1 MVTAEG
7 DQGVL
12 LREGQC
18 QVSLQIFSSMVFNSQ
33 TFICRSYFRSPDRG
47 SSVSWWSS
55 AVVGRCWLCPRSWAG
70 QAAAHNLSQRTQ
82 LEVPLIKIQP
92 CIYQSL
98 IPMETGVGK
107 ISVQRYVW
115 PVTRGNG
122 PTLHQ
127 GGSGWILRK
136 VSSQEEQCCSS
147 TGSAGGGGVTV
158 SGGVPEPQ
166 GCGTE
171 EWGQW
176 AWGGVGDL
184 RGRLQPQ

>member
-1 MVTAEG
+1 MSAG
-7 DQGVL
+7 G
-12 LREGQC
+12 
-18 QVSLQIFSSMVFNSQ
+18 
-33 TFICRSYFRSPDRG
+33 
-47 SSVSWWSS
+47 SS

-184 RGRLQPQ
+184 RELIQPQ